1 VTGVAN
7 GTNQFDAVNYGQL
20 QALSSDMSN
29 IAERAYSGI
38 SQTAAMSA
46 IPAPMAGHHY
56 SVGMGS
62 GFYAGQQA
70 IAFGGRADVGEHV
83 RLSAAMGSGMGSTS
97 QMTANVGAG
106 FSW

>member
-1 VTGVAN
+1 VG
-7 GTNQFDAVNYGQL
+7 
-20 QALSSDMSN
+20 N

-38 SQTAAMSA
+38 AQTAAISA
-46 IPAPMAGHHY
+46 LPTPMAGHHY
-56 SVGMGS
+56 AVGMGG

-70 IAFGGRADVGEHV
+70 IAFGGKADVGEHV
-83 RLSAAMGSGMGSTS
+83 RVSAAMGSGMGSTS